1 MFSPHLPYSPSHNIH
16 KFQFSLPLRFPVRP
30 KIQKNSLIFSHK
42 ITFPSLHH
50 MPLNPF
56 TNKIGTNMQCQAFE
70 NQGFFKLGLILW
82 GWPIAFIPHQ
92 SASQKKNVYIFIFFS
107 HVPSFSW
114 LEILKGFIL
123 HTLGAKQYRHI
134 PTEQNNFHLH
144 MGGFIESLI
153 LCCLLLLLL
162 PSIFLSIKAFSNQSA
177 LRIRWQNYWSF
188 SFSISL
194 HQRMPWLDSIAD
206 SVDMNLR

>member
-1 MFSPHLPYSPSHNIH
+1 MLLPSSILVLANLSPRHLWSLPTVVLCVSLRPVFPQTPFLVIHSAQKSTIVSCGPSH
-16 KFQFSLPLRFPVRP
+16 QLEP
-30 KIQKNSLIFSHK
+30 
-42 ITFPSLHH
+42 
-50 MPLNPF
+50 
-56 TNKIGTNMQCQAFE
+56 QCQAFE

-177 LRIRWQNYWSF
+177 LRIRWQTTGVSA
-188 SFSISL
+188 S
-194 HQRMPWLDSIAD
+194 A
-206 SVDMNLR
+206 SVSVRGCHG